1 MVELLVRPWCAAS
14 LRLLVTS
21 LIREQESVWRY
32 FIVTR
37 RVVDTVTVTAG
48 EQTLQYLTNPIQLAN
63 WHIATVVDDAKGS
76 LSSSTKQDY

>member
-1 MVELLVRPWCAAS
+1 M
-14 LRLLVTS
+14 RLLVTS
-21 LIREQESVWRY
+21 LIKEQESVWRY

-48 EQTLQYLTNPIQLAN
+48 EPTLQYLTNPIQLAN
-63 WHIATVVDDAKGS
+63 WHIATVVDDAKGN